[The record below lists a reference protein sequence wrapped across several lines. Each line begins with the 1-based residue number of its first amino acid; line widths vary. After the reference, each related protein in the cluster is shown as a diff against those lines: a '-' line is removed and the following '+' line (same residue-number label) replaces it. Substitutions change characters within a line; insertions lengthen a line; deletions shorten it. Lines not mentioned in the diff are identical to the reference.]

1 MLNESMWLLFQKRC
15 AKHDRLRV
23 KDWQIEVDIVKMRDL
38 AKHQI
43 DVTWVSW
50 RISSTATPLFVQQ
63 QLHHLNTLRPRQND
77 RHCEDHIFKRIFL
90 IEIYCICIR
99 NSLKYI
105 YVSRVQL
112 SSCQGWFRWCL
123 GAEQATSHYLKQYW
137 HGLLTHICVT
147 RPQWINTRE
156 HWGSVI
162 LVTGYT
168 TDHA

>member
-1 MLNESMWLLFQKRC
+1 MSLNYESMWLLFQKRC

-63 QLHHLNTLRPRQND
+63 QLHYLNTLRPRQKD

-105 YVSRVQL
+105 YVSRGPIIIMPGLVQMMPWRRTGDKPL
-112 SSCQGWFRWCL
+112 SEAILAWF
-123 GAEQATSHYLKQYW
+123 
-137 HGLLTHICVT
+137 
-147 RPQWINTRE
+147 
-156 HWGSVI
+156 
-162 LVTGYT
+162 
-168 TDHA
+168 TDPYMRHSASMD